1 MNIIGQLLIALNYK
15 HIRCY
20 VHLDIKPENIL
31 LKDKKKDDNVK
42 LIDFGFVN
50 LVPENNYLNP
60 SDFGRAGTPNYKA
73 PEINFE
79 SKCNQKAYVWSVGIT
94 AIVLLLQR
102 FNYDN
107 VSLEPG
113 KFEET
118 ILPEKLFYLYGN
130 ELLKYS
136 S

>member
-1 MNIIGQLLIALNYK
+1 MNIIGQLLIILNCM
-15 HIRCY
+15 HIRGY
-20 VHLDIKPENIL
+20 VHLDI
-31 LKDKKKDDNVK
+31 K

-118 ILPEKLFYLYGN
+118 IFPENFFIYIVMNY
-130 ELLKYS
+130 
-136 S
+136 